1 MLVKDLVE
9 KLLDLDQ
16 DKKIGTMSIRSSRF
30 KDDLEIELTKI
41 TKENCFATNQS
52 DNESVYFLY

>member
-1 MLVKDLVE
+1 MKVKDLVE

-30 KDDLEIELTKI
+30 KDDLEIELAKI
-41 TKENCFATNQS
+41 TEENCFAANKS
-52 DNESVYFLY
+52 DNESVYFIY

>member
-16 DKKIGTMSIRSSRF
+16 DKKIGIMSIRYSKF

-41 TKENCFATNQS
+41 TKDNCFAANQS